1 MQQRGQLRQT
11 DSVPDVPTASASPET
26 DDIPARIERI
36 PVGPFHY
43 RLAGTLGVGTFFDGF
58 DSTSIA
64 VILTVVIAYFD
75 ISTAEAGV
83 LVAAGYLGQFLGAL
97 VIGALADRFGR
108 RPAFILSLVTFGV
121 FSAVCAI
128 AWSATSLGLL
138 RAVQGLGLGAEVPVA
153 ATLINEYLGA
163 RNRGRVAVA
172 YQSTFNWGLL
182 AAPIVGIIALRS
194 FGEDAGWRVLLAVG
208 ALPVIVAV
216 YAWLR
221 LPESARWLAERGRRA
236 EAETYV
242 ARMEQQARER
252 GVELAPP
259 RAAPPAAR
267 GSLRLGELLAPA
279 YRRRTLM
286 LAAIWFLTFF
296 VGYGYAVWMPTLY
309 VRVGGLRTTQA
320 LALTVLV
327 GVLQLAMVYVTAFL
341 ADRVGRKPLL
351 TWGFVI
357 MTAGALVGF
366 VGVGLMGVHGWP
378 MLLAAAAL
386 FAVGATAPTSTLYLY
401 TAELYPTRMRAWAT
415 SACSSINRLAS
426 ILSPVL
432 VGALLGT
439 SLGAGSVF
447 LSFVIASAVA
457 LVVVVTAGIETR
469 RRALEEI
476 SR

>member
-1 MQQRGQLRQT
+1 MSQRGQLRHT
-11 DSVPDVPTASASPET
+11 EPAVAPATG

-36 PVGPFHY
+36 PVGRFHY

-75 ISTAEAGV
+75 ISTTQAGI

-108 RPAFILSLVTFGV
+108 RPAFLLSLVTFGV
-121 FSAVCAI
+121 LSAGCAA
-128 AWSATSLGLL
+128 AWSAPSLGVL
-138 RAVQGLGLGAEVPVA
+138 RALQGIGLGAEVPVA

-163 RNRGRVAVA
+163 RNRGRIAVA

-182 AAPIVGIIALRS
+182 AAPVVGIVALKG
-194 FGEDAGWRVLLAVG
+194 FGEDSGWRVLLAAG
-208 ALPVIVAV
+208 ALPVLVAA
-216 YAWLR
+216 YAWFR

-236 EAETYV
+236 EAEGYV
-242 ARMEQQARER
+242 TRMEQEARVR
-252 GVELAPP
+252 GVDLPP
-259 RAAPPAAR
+259 PQASPPAA
-267 GSLRLGELLAPA
+267 GSRLRLGELFAAA

-309 VRVGGLRTTQA
+309 VRVGGLATTQA
-320 LALTVLV
+320 LGLTVLV
-327 GVLQLAMVYVTAFL
+327 GVVQLAMVYVTAFL

-366 VGVGLMGVHGWP
+366 VGVGVLGVHAWP
-378 MLLAAAAL
+378 MLLATAAL
-386 FAVGATAPTSTLYLY
+386 FAVGGTAPTSALYLY

-415 SACSSINRLAS
+415 STCSSLNRLAS
-426 ILSPVL
+426 ILSPLL

-439 SLGAGSVF
+439 SLGAGAVF
-447 LSFVIASAVA
+447 LSFALACAVA
-457 LVVVVTAGIETR
+457 LVVVVAAGIETR
-469 RRALEEI
+469 HRPLEAI